1 MSERYYYCY
10 DNALRNLHGR
20 YASVIVQFG
29 VVQLACNYGSICG
42 ILGVTIEKRLPKY
55 HRKKKYIFNQQSFTR
70 YAKVHKIVCV
80 LKFNV
85 ATS

>member
-42 ILGVTIEKRLPKY
+42 YWVSP
-55 HRKKKYIFNQQSFTR
+55 
-70 YAKVHKIVCV
+70 
-80 LKFNV
+80 
-85 ATS
+85 